1 MVGQPRRNFT
11 KMASW
16 SRASE
21 HLVNPI
27 GMSDQLKWN
36 NHSTKGADAS
46 ASIFSLIETAK
57 ANRLNPFDYIEYIL
71 EIMPQIDI
79 IQHPEK
85 IDWFM
90 PWSDQIK
97 EEFGIKDD

>member
-1 MVGQPRRNFT
+1 MTNSLDERNIRPFT
-11 KMASW
+11 V
-16 SRASE
+16 SRKNFLFCA
-21 HLVNPI
+21 
-27 GMSDQLKWN
+27 
-36 NHSTKGADAS
+36 STKGADAS

-71 EIMPQIDI
+71 DTMPQIDI

-97 EEFGIKDD
+97 EEFEIKDA